1 MMKGNLVSFLVLVA
15 LSMLFIDHYALG
27 FDEDD
32 DEDGDEDDEG
42 FAMVCVKQL
51 GKFFI

>member
-1 MMKGNLVSFLVLVA
+1 MVSFLVFVA

-32 DEDGDEDDEG
+32 DDEDDEG

>member
-1 MMKGNLVSFLVLVA
+1 MVSFLVLVA

-27 FDEDD
+27 FDD
-32 DEDGDEDDEG
+32 DEDDDEDDEG

>member
-1 MMKGNLVSFLVLVA
+1 MVSFLVLVA

-27 FDEDD
+27 FDD
-32 DEDGDEDDEG
+32 DEDEDEDDEG

>member
-1 MMKGNLVSFLVLVA
+1 MVSFLVLVA

-27 FDEDD
+27 FDD
-32 DEDGDEDDEG
+32 DEDDDEDDEG

-51 GKFFI
+51 GKFFIWL

>member
-1 MMKGNLVSFLVLVA
+1 MVSFLVLVA

-27 FDEDD
+27 FDD
-32 DEDGDEDDEG
+32 DEDEDEDEDEDDEG

-51 GKFFI
+51 GKFFIWL

>member
-1 MMKGNLVSFLVLVA
+1 MVSFLVLVA

-27 FDEDD
+27 FDD
-32 DEDGDEDDEG
+32 DEDEDEDDEG
-42 FAMVCVKQL
+42 FAMVCVKHL

>member
-1 MMKGNLVSFLVLVA
+1 MVSFLVLVA

-32 DEDGDEDDEG
+32 DDEDDEG

-51 GKFFI
+51 GKFFIWL

>member
-1 MMKGNLVSFLVLVA
+1 MISFLVLVA

-27 FDEDD
+27 FDD
-32 DEDGDEDDEG
+32 DEDEDEDDEG

-51 GKFFI
+51 RKFFI

>member
-1 MMKGNLVSFLVLVA
+1 MMKGNMVSFLVLVA

-32 DEDGDEDDEG
+32 DDEDDEG

>member
-1 MMKGNLVSFLVLVA
+1 MMKGNMISFLVLVA

-27 FDEDD
+27 FDD
-32 DEDGDEDDEG
+32 DEDEDEDDEG

-51 GKFFI
+51 RKFFI

>member
-1 MMKGNLVSFLVLVA
+1 MVSFLVLVA

-32 DEDGDEDDEG
+32 DDEDDEG

>member
-1 MMKGNLVSFLVLVA
+1 MMKGNMVSFLVLVA

-27 FDEDD
+27 FDD
-32 DEDGDEDDEG
+32 DEDDDEDDEG

>member
-1 MMKGNLVSFLVLVA
+1 MVSFLVLVA

-27 FDEDD
+27 FDD
-32 DEDGDEDDEG
+32 DEDEDEDEDEDDEG

>member
-1 MMKGNLVSFLVLVA
+1 MVSFLVLVA

-27 FDEDD
+27 FDD
-32 DEDGDEDDEG
+32 DEDEDEDDEG

-51 GKFFI
+51 GKFFIWL

>member
-27 FDEDD
+27 FDD
-32 DEDGDEDDEG
+32 DEDEDEDDEG

>member
-1 MMKGNLVSFLVLVA
+1 MMKGNMVSFLVFVA

-27 FDEDD
+27 FDD
-32 DEDGDEDDEG
+32 DEDEDEDDEG

>member
-1 MMKGNLVSFLVLVA
+1 MVSFLVFVA

-32 DEDGDEDDEG
+32 EDEDDEG